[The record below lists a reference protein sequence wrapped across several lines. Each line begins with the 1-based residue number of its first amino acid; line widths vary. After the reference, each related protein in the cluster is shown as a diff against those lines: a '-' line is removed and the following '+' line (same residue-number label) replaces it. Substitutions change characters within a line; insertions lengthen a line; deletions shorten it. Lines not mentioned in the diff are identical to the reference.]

1 MHVEGLRSMLQPEE
15 PLLRQGDLKICAED
29 IAYIRSFVK
38 RYPRLSRTEVI
49 YTLCE
54 HLLWL
59 TPAGGPKYDA
69 GIKLLGR
76 LEQLG
81 EICLP
86 AVQEKFRPQ
95 PGRVLKPRRRLEPVA
110 PGEPV
115 RGTLAQL
122 GPVRLRLL
130 EEAHEESQCNAYLA
144 SFHPL
149 GYFKPFGFWA
159 RYRIETAELG
169 LGYLLLSGA
178 AKRIQARDCWIGWS
192 DQQRRG
198 NLPWVVNNNRFLVFP
213 WVTVPHLASH
223 VLGQLA
229 RQLADD
235 WQARWGFAP
244 LLLESFVDPAHYR
257 GTCYRAA
264 GWQLLGHTSGE
275 GLARPGKH
283 YRSSPKLIFVK
294 PLRAQFR
301 DWLCS
306 DQLNERRT
314 P

>member
-1 MHVEGLRSMLQPEE
+1 MHVEALRSMVQVEK
-15 PLLRQGDLKICAED
+15 PLLSHGGLGIYAED
-29 IAYIRSFVK
+29 LAYILGFLK

-49 YTLCE
+49 GTLCE
-54 HLLWL
+54 HLQWL
-59 TPAGGPKYDA
+59 TPAGGPRLVA
-69 GIKLLGR
+69 GSLLLAR

-86 AVQEKFRPQ
+86 AWKENYRAQ
-95 PGRVLKPRRRLEPVA
+95 PGRVLKPRRGLEPVA
-110 PGEPV
+110 RGEPV
-115 RGTLAQL
+115 RASLAQL

-130 EEAHEESQCNAYLA
+130 REVHEEAQCNAHLA

-159 RYRIETAELG
+159 RYRIEAAQLG
-169 LGYLLLSGA
+169 LGYLLLSGPA
-178 AKRIQARDCWIGWS
+178 RRIQARDNWIGWS
-192 DQQRRG
+192 EPQRRR
-198 NLPWVVNNNRFLVFP
+198 NLPWVVNNNRFLIFP
-213 WVTVPHLASH
+213 WVSVAHLASH

-264 GWQLLGHTSGE
+264 GWQLLGHTSGD
-275 GLARPGKH
+275 GLARPGKD

-294 PLRAQFR
+294 PLSPRFR
-301 DWLCS
+301 DGLCS
-306 DQLNERRT
+306 DQLYERPT

>member
-1 MHVEGLRSMLQPEE
+1 MSQQEEAQYCRGDVE
-15 PLLRQGDLKICAED
+15 ICAND

-54 HLLWL
+54 HLHWL
-59 TPAGGPKYDA
+59 TPAGKPKYDA
-69 GIKLLGR
+69 STKLLDR
-76 LEQLG
+76 LEQAG

-86 AVQEKFRPQ
+86 SWKESYRRPGPQRPRVALEAVT
-95 PGRVLKPRRRLEPVA
+95 

-115 RGTLAQL
+115 ECALAEL
-122 GPVRLRLL
+122 GPVLLRRLN
-130 EEAHEESQCNAYLA
+130 EVPEQEPCNAALA

-149 GYFKPFGFWA
+149 GYHKPFGYSM
-159 RYRIETAELG
+159 RYRIEVAELG
-169 LGYLLLSGA
+169 LGYLLLSGP
-178 AKRIQARDCWIGWS
+178 AKKIQQRDGWVGWS
-192 DQQRRG
+192 DQQRRR
-198 NLPWVVNNNRFLVFP
+198 NLPWVVNNTRFLIFP
-213 WVTVPHLASH
+213 WVHVPHLASH

-244 LLLESFVDPAHYR
+244 LLLESFVDPSHYR

-264 GWQLLGHTSGE
+264 GWELLGHTSGR
-275 GLARPGKH
+275 GLARPGKE

-294 PLRAQFR
+294 PLQAQFR
-301 DWLCS
+301 QLLCS
-306 DQLNERRT
+306 DQLRER
-314 P
+314 PEP

>member
-1 MHVEGLRSMLQPEE
+1 MLQPEE
-15 PLLRQGDLKICAED
+15 PLLRQGDLKVCAEE

-49 YTLCE
+49 CTLCE

-59 TPAGGPKYDA
+59 APGGGPKYDA
-69 GIKLLGR
+69 GSKLLGR
-76 LEQLG
+76 LEQAG

-86 AVQEKFRPQ
+86 ALQEKFRPQ
-95 PGRVLKPRRRLEPVA
+95 AGRAPRARAPLEPVA

-122 GPVRLRLL
+122 GAVRLRLL
-130 EEAHEESQCNAYLA
+130 GEVHEQAQCNAYLA

-149 GYFKPFGFWA
+149 GYFKPFGYWA
-159 RYRIETAELG
+159 RYRIEASGLG
-169 LGYLLLSGA
+169 LGYVLLSGPA
-178 AKRIQARDCWIGWS
+178 RRIQARDGWIGWS
-192 DQQRRG
+192 EQQRRR
-198 NLPWVVNNNRFLVFP
+198 NLPWVVNNNRFLIFP
-213 WVTVPHLASH
+213 WVSVAHLASH

-229 RQLADD
+229 RQVAAD

-294 PLRAQFR
+294 PLQAQSR
-301 DWLCS
+301 DLLCS
-306 DQLNERRT
+306 DQLYERPT

>member
-1 MHVEGLRSMLQPEE
+1 MAQLEE
-15 PLLRQGDLKICAED
+15 PLLSHGGLKLCTND
-29 IAYIRSFVK
+29 IAYIRSFLE
-38 RYPRLSRTEVI
+38 RYPRLSRTEAI
-49 YTLCE
+49 FTLCE
-54 HLLWL
+54 HLHWL
-59 TPAGGPKYDA
+59 TPAGGARYAA
-69 GIKLLGR
+69 GARLLGR

-86 AVQEKFRPQ
+86 AWQENYRSRAGCVVRP
-95 PGRVLKPRRRLEPVA
+95 PRRRLEAVA

-115 RGTLAQL
+115 RCTLAEL

-130 EEAHEESQCNAYLA
+130 REAHEEAQCNAYLT

-159 RYRIETAELG
+159 RYRIEAAQLG
-169 LGYLLLSGA
+169 LGYLLLSGPA
-178 AKRIQARDCWIGWS
+178 RRIQARDRWIGWS
-192 DQQRRG
+192 EQQRRG

-213 WVTVPHLASH
+213 WVSVPHLASH

-229 RQLADD
+229 RQLAAD

-275 GLARPGKH
+275 GLARPGKD

-301 DWLCS
+301 DGLCS
-306 DQLNERRT
+306 DQLHERPT

>member
-1 MHVEGLRSMLQPEE
+1 MLQPEE

-38 RYPRLSRTEVI
+38 RYPKLSRTEVI

-76 LEQLG
+76 LEQAG

-95 PGRVLKPRRRLEPVA
+95 LGGVLKRRRRLEPVA

-115 RGTLAQL
+115 RGTLVQL

-130 EEAHEESQCNAYLA
+130 EEAHEQAQCNAYLA

-159 RYRIETAELG
+159 RYRIEVAQLG
-169 LGYLLLSGA
+169 LGYLLLSGP

-192 DQQRRG
+192 DQQRRR
-198 NLPWVVNNNRFLVFP
+198 NLPWVVNNNRFLIFP
-213 WVTVPHLASH
+213 WVSVPHLASH

-235 WQARWGFAP
+235 WQRRWGFAP

-275 GLARPGKH
+275 GLARPGKD

-301 DWLCS
+301 DGLCS
-306 DQLNERRT
+306 DQLHKRPT

>member
-1 MHVEGLRSMLQPEE
+1 MSQPEE
-15 PLLRQGDLKICAED
+15 PLLRQSGLEIYAQD
-29 IAYIRSFVK
+29 IAYIRGFVK

-69 GIKLLGR
+69 GTKLLGR
-76 LEQLG
+76 LEQAG

-86 AVQEKFRPQ
+86 ASKENYQARA
-95 PGRVLKPRRRLEPVA
+95 GRVPRVRTPIDPIA

-115 RGTLAQL
+115 GGTLAQL

-130 EEAHEESQCNAYLA
+130 GEAHEQAQCNADLA
-144 SFHPL
+144 RFHPL
-149 GYFKPFGFWA
+149 GYFQPIGFWA
-159 RYRIETAELG
+159 RYRIEAGGLG
-169 LGYLLLSGA
+169 LGYVLLSGPA
-178 AKRIQARDCWIGWS
+178 RRIRARDSWIGWS
-192 DQQRRG
+192 DQLRRR
-198 NLPWVVNNNRFLVFP
+198 NLPWVVNNSRFLIFP
-213 WVTVPHLASH
+213 WVSVAHLASH

-229 RQLADD
+229 CQLVDD

-264 GWQLLGHTSGE
+264 GWQLLGHTSGR
-275 GLARPGKH
+275 GLARPGKD

-294 PLRAQFR
+294 PLRAQCR

-306 DQLNERRT
+306 DQLYQGRK

>member
-1 MHVEGLRSMLQPEE
+1 
-15 PLLRQGDLKICAED
+15 
-29 IAYIRSFVK
+29 
-38 RYPRLSRTEVI
+38 
-49 YTLCE
+49 
-54 HLLWL
+54 
-59 TPAGGPKYDA
+59 
-69 GIKLLGR
+69 
-76 LEQLG
+76 
-81 EICLP
+81 LP
-86 AVQEKFRPQ
+86 PVQEKFRPQ
-95 PGRVLKPRRRLEPVA
+95 PARAPRARTSIEPVA

-130 EEAHEESQCNAYLA
+130 EEAHEQAQCNAYLA

-149 GYFKPFGFWA
+149 GYFKPFGYWA
-159 RYRIETAELG
+159 RYRIEAAGLG
-169 LGYLLLSGA
+169 LGYLLVSGP
-178 AKRIQARDCWIGWS
+178 AKKIRARDCWIGWS
-192 DQQRRG
+192 EQQRRR
-198 NLPWVVNNNRFLVFP
+198 NLPWVVNNNRFLIFP
-213 WVTVPHLASH
+213 WVSVAHLASH

-275 GLARPGKH
+275 GLARPGKD

-301 DWLCS
+301 DLLCS
-306 DQLNERRT
+306 DQLNERPT

>member
-15 PLLRQGDLKICAED
+15 LLLRQGNLKICADD

-76 LEQLG
+76 LEQAG

-95 PGRVLKPRRRLEPVA
+95 RGGVLKPRRALEPVV

-130 EEAHEESQCNAYLA
+130 EEAHEQAQCNAYLA

-159 RYRIETAELG
+159 RYRIEAAQLG
-169 LGYLLLSGA
+169 LGYLLLSGPA
-178 AKRIQARDCWIGWS
+178 RRIQARDCWIGWS
-192 DQQRRG
+192 EQQRRR
-198 NLPWVVNNNRFLVFP
+198 NLPWVVNNNRFLIFP
-213 WVTVPHLASH
+213 WVSVPHLASH

-229 RQLADD
+229 RQLAAD
-235 WQARWGFAP
+235 WQTRWGFAP
-244 LLLESFVDPAHYR
+244 LLLESFVDPVHYR

-275 GLARPGKH
+275 GLARPGKD

-294 PLRAQFR
+294 PLQAQFR
-301 DWLCS
+301 HWLCS
-306 DQLNERRT
+306 DQLHERRE

>member
-1 MHVEGLRSMLQPEE
+1 MHIEGLRSMWQPEE
-15 PLLRQGDLKICAED
+15 PLLWQGDLKICAED

-59 TPAGGPKYDA
+59 APGGGPKYDA
-69 GIKLLGR
+69 GTKLLGR
-76 LEQLG
+76 LEQAG

-86 AVQEKFRPQ
+86 ALQEKFRPQ
-95 PGRVLKPRRRLEPVA
+95 PGGAPRARTLIEPVA
-110 PGEPV
+110 AGEPV

-130 EEAHEESQCNAYLA
+130 EEAHEQAQCNAYLA

-149 GYFKPFGFWA
+149 GYFKPFGYWA
-159 RYRIETAELG
+159 RYRIEAAGLG
-169 LGYLLLSGA
+169 LGYLLVSGP

-192 DQQRRG
+192 DQQRRH
-198 NLPWVVNNNRFLVFP
+198 NLPWVVNNNRFLIFP
-213 WVTVPHLASH
+213 WVSVEHLASH

-229 RQLADD
+229 RQLAQD

-275 GLARPGKH
+275 GLARPGKE

-294 PLRAQFR
+294 PLQRQFR
-301 DWLCS
+301 QRLCS
-306 DQLNERRT
+306 DQLQRRHE